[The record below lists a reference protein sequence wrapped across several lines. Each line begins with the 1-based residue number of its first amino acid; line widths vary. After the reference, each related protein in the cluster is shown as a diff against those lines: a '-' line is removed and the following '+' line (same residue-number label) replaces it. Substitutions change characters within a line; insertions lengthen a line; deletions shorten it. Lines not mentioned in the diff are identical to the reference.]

1 MEIML
6 FSVWPRDLSKSMHYV
21 QRVCEGLFLQE
32 NILKNMSATY
42 FMKSVSKLCIW
53 KIQLGLR
60 KLQNLIFSSKWGGG
74 KEAGSKGKLSRHVC
88 TVKSL

>member
-60 KLQNLIFSSKWGGG
+60 ASKSHLFLKMGRGEGGR
-74 KEAGSKGKLSRHVC
+74 E
-88 TVKSL
+88 